1 MGLFGGKKGLFKKL
15 LGGASKVVGGV
26 LGALLGGQQKIPEP
40 EPTPPAPVV
49 PADVPEP
56 VVTPPP
62 VMPLP
67 DDDAIAKVRKRA
79 MIAQRARRG
88 RQSTIL
94 TDPVTG
100 GGDTLG

>member
-1 MGLFGGKKGLFKKL
+1 MGLFGGKKGLFKKILGGVSGLVGGVLSGL
-15 LGGASKVVGGV
+15 LGGA
-26 LGALLGGQQKIPEP
+26 AEQKAPEP
-40 EPTPPAPVV
+40 PPA
-49 PADVPEP
+49 P

-67 DDDAIAKVRKRA
+67 DDDEIAKVRKRSLA
-79 MIAQRARRG
+79 AQLARRG